1 MEKIVTKSV
10 CVGKGGY
17 YVNRD
22 HLVISA
28 PEAGNTADIT
38 EQAIAAGKIL
48 KGRNIVLY
56 ALAAMMDDEE
66 NPGQQRL
73 APNATLINEGIIE
86 IHLHDIVEA
95 YKAQVKA
102 TPDDPNGVYRFVKCF
117 AMAAGKDSTIINEG
131 IIRIYF
137 DQDKELETAVYG
149 ETLLAGENSTV
160 INNGEIELLGNGSFD
175 TQTRVIALPVNNVT
189 IINNGK
195 INVHVEKAST
205 VRVLATTGIGGTIAN
220 YGSIRVNSTGRIM
233 TIARFANTHLINA
246 GTVDIV
252 SRAHFIVNKVSF
264 LYQSYPLACAFYEHS
279 LPNTELVPPLI
290 NKGTVKVHLEGS
302 GESTPQAVAFGIYSE
317 MVGKEE
323 HIHRME
329 NTGSITVTKSG
340 PYDFQVAELGVNVQS
355 AKDFPYH
362 VAIGEWHTTARN
374 FAEAKDLFI
383 CNSGIF
389 DFSHTRLHVS
399 GESPVADL
407 KAEDLAYQC
416 EVGSL
421 RGDTFLLEHTDKLT
435 VE

>member
-28 PEAGNTADIT
+28 PEAGNIADIT

-302 GESTPQAVAFGIYSE
+302 EESTPQAVAFGIYSE

-374 FAEAKDLFI
+374 FAETKDLFI

-399 GESPVADL
+399 GESSVAGL
-407 KAEDLAYQC
+407 KAEDLVYQC
-416 EVGSL
+416 EAGSS
-421 RGDTFLLEHTDKLT
+421 RGDTFLLEHTEKLT